1 MTELRPFKCQGHLV
15 TQWLWPLTCDLE
27 KVSFKRYYSVMCNL
41 EIRLCYSHCV
51 FFIGLRNLLSE
62 PPSLK
67 QEYRLQYSKSR
78 CGVTVDFIVVR
89 IISFFTIC
97 HSVLMSEMKLK
108 LPRQKHEF
116 QKFSETVSSFCL
128 WQPFKPQ
135 PKPKPECVK
144 KMSCEPQMV
153 TIYISYDNNWLSY
166 GKCKIW
172 LKSFSPGNVVE
183 DVISM
188 WHISLL
194 RVITVPCHQETQY

>member
-1 MTELRPFKCQGHLV
+1 MSRSPGNPVALTVNLRSWEGFFQKIFFSYVQPRNKILLFAL
-15 TQWLWPLTCDLE
+15 
-27 KVSFKRYYSVMCNL
+27 F
-41 EIRLCYSHCV
+41 

-67 QEYRLQYSKSR
+67 QVYRLQYSKSH

-97 HSVLMSEMKLK
+97 HPVLMSEMKLK
-108 LPRQKHEF
+108 LPRQNHEF
-116 QKFSETVSSFCL
+116 QKFSETISSFCL
-128 WQPFKPQ
+128 WQSFKPQ
-135 PKPKPECVK
+135 QKPKPECVK